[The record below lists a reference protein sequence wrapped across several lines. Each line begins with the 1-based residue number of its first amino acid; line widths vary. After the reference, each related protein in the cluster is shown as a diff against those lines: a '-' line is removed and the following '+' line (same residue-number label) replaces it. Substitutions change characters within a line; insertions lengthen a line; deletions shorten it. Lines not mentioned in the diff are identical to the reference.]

1 MQHGCQHSCSRQTI
15 IQHWGVKTL
24 WNTLLNKM
32 QLNPKTTKHI
42 LAITI
47 HLSGVNSFLPMIHLC
62 WLQIFP
68 WHMVLHMM
76 ETLLGKW
83 FIHASRLVELH
94 PVTPDYART
103 HKKTAHDCFKNV
115 ERPTWC
121 LKKTNTKLLDEGLPM
136 QGHAMFVLA
145 GCWMWLMWLWG
156 QKLESLRTKP
166 WNFGGCASLNLPDI
180 WNLLSHL
187 LHFYAYFFETKS
199 VSRVSATSFEFMI
212 HSCWSL
218 PLNGSAPKR
227 SFPAKSKFN
236 LESDDMWW

>member
-1 MQHGCQHSCSRQTI
+1 
-15 IQHWGVKTL
+15 
-24 WNTLLNKM
+24 M

-94 PVTPDYART
+94 PVTHDYART

-115 ERPTWC
+115 ERPAWC
-121 LKKTNTKLLDEGLPM
+121 LKKNEHKTVG
-136 QGHAMFVLA
+136 
-145 GCWMWLMWLWG
+145 
-156 QKLESLRTKP
+156 
-166 WNFGGCASLNLPDI
+166 
-180 WNLLSHL
+180 
-187 LHFYAYFFETKS
+187 
-199 VSRVSATSFEFMI
+199 
-212 HSCWSL
+212 
-218 PLNGSAPKR
+218 
-227 SFPAKSKFN
+227 
-236 LESDDMWW
+236 